1 MFKKLFKWTWKLGV
15 VLVLLIFFS
24 YNIIDWTTD
33 GQILTDVKKVQ
44 PKKVG
49 LVLGTSK
56 YVISGGRNLFFKY
69 RIDATVK
76 LFKAGKIQHILVSG
90 DNGHKSYNEPEE
102 MRKELIKHGIPDH
115 KITLDYAGFRTFD
128 SMIRCKEV
136 FCQTDIILITQRFHL
151 HRAIFLAN
159 RFDIDVIGFE
169 AKDVPEN
176 YALKTRVREYFAR
189 VKALLDIYIL
199 NTSPKF
205 LGQRECI
212 D

>member
-1 MFKKLFKWTWKLGV
+1 M
-15 VLVLLIFFS
+15 
-24 YNIIDWTTD
+24 
-33 GQILTDVKKVQ
+33 Q
-44 PKKVG
+44 
-49 LVLGTSK
+49 
-56 YVISGGRNLFFKY
+56 
-69 RIDATVK
+69 

>member
-1 MFKKLFKWTWKLGV
+1 MIRRFIKIMWKVGLALIIII
-15 VLVLLIFFS
+15 VLS
-24 YNIIDWTTD
+24 YKAIDWTTD
-33 GQILTDVKKVQ
+33 RQIKTSLKKT
-44 PKKVG
+44 PKKHVG

-56 YVISGGRNLFFKY
+56 YVVSGGRNLFFKY

-76 LFKAGKIQHILVSG
+76 LYRAGKIQHILVSG

-102 MRKELIKHGIPDH
+102 MRKELIKQGIPNDR
-115 KITLDYAGFRTFD
+115 ITLDYAGFRTFD

-136 FCQTDIILITQRFHL
+136 FCQSDIIIITQRFHL
-151 HRAIFLAN
+151 HRALFLAN
-159 RFDIDVIGFE
+159 RFGINAIGFE
-169 AKDVPEN
+169 AKDVPKS
-176 YALKTRVREYFAR
+176 YAVKTTVREYFAR

-205 LGQRECI
+205 LGQKECI

>member
-69 RIDATVK
+69 RIDATVQ

>member
-1 MFKKLFKWTWKLGV
+1 MLKKTFKWIWKLGV
-15 VLVLLIFFS
+15 VLLLLIFFS

-33 GQILTDVKKVQ
+33 GQILTDINKIQ

-69 RIDATVK
+69 RIDATVELYK
-76 LFKAGKIQHILVSG
+76 VGKIQHILVSG

-102 MRKELIKHGIPDH
+102 MRKELIKQGIPSN

-136 FCQTDIILITQRFHL
+136 FCQSDITLITQRFHL

-159 RFDIDVIGFE
+159 RFNIKVVGFE
-169 AKDVPEN
+169 AQDVPEH

>member
-69 RIDATVK
+69 RIDATVQ

-169 AKDVPEN
+169 AKDVPES

>member
-1 MFKKLFKWTWKLGV
+1 MFKKLLKWTLG
-15 VLVLLIFFS
+15 LGLALTLLIFFS

-33 GQILTDVKKVQ
+33 KQIISELSQVKE
-44 PKKVG
+44 KKVG

-56 YVISGGRNLFFKY
+56 YVVSGGRNLFFKY

-76 LFKAGKIQHILVSG
+76 LYEAGKISHILVSG

-102 MRKELIKHGIPDH
+102 MRKELIKHGIPDN

-151 HRAIFLAN
+151 HRALFLAN
-159 RFDIDVIGFE
+159 RFGIDAIGFE
-169 AKDVPEN
+169 AKDVPEY

-205 LGQRECI
+205 LGQKECI
-212 D
+212 N